1 MITREP
7 RRDFSRP
14 PSFGCRGL
22 FVLLPQAAIA
32 HAHGRRFASFPET
45 PGADGGMGRH
55 PQFEGLVTGD
65 ICGEARD
72 QSTVAEPTGA
82 ERRSSYLERRDGSKR
97 ADMRAQTPWE

>member
-32 HAHGRRFASFPET
+32 HAPGRRFAS
-45 PGADGGMGRH
+45 
-55 PQFEGLVTGD
+55 FEGLVTGD